1 MSVNDSLTDGLF
13 DYIRGECDPLTG
25 DCLSVASA
33 FDRILP
39 SGDIYA
45 LMDEYD
51 NPTHFFYR
59 FDSNI
64 TDSVNDNDISCD
76 CGKFIDGDGIQSLDE
91 IKSGFISDSVHKY
104 DLTEEDPRYDY
115 PHMVDEDLINDI
127 CYYNLNN

>member
-39 SGDIYA
+39 EGNIYA
-45 LMDEYD
+45 LMDEHD
-51 NPTHFFYR
+51 NPTHFFYG
-59 FDSNI
+59 FNCNIDGGVDDS
-64 TDSVNDNDISCD
+64 DDIS
-76 CGKFIDGDGIQSLDE
+76 CGKFIDGNGIQSLDE
-91 IKSGFISDSVHKY
+91 IKSGFICDTVHKY

-115 PHMVDEDLINDI
+115 PHMVNEDLINDI
-127 CYYNLNN
+127 CYYNN